1 MDWLLATLLFLHM
14 GGAILAF
21 GPTFTFPILGPMAGR
36 EPQHVNF
43 ALRFQHRVAMRL
55 ILPLAIFQGVTG
67 LLLIWRIGYNIFATG
82 WLLAGI
88 ALYLVLL
95 GMNIGIGLPTAAR
108 LIALT
113 SAPPPATPAGM
124 TAPSGPPPEVAA
136 LVRRGRL
143 LGMLSAV
150 LIVVIVFLMVVK
162 PF

>member
-1 MDWLLATLLFLHM
+1 MDWIFLILLFLHV
-14 GGAILAF
+14 GGAIIGF
-21 GPTFTFPILGPMAGR
+21 GPSFAFPILGPMAGR
-36 EPQHVNF
+36 EAQHGNF
-43 ALRFQHRVAMRL
+43 ALRFQHRVATKL

-67 LLLIWRIGYNIFATG
+67 LLLIWKVGYNIFATG

-95 GMNIGIGLPTAAR
+95 GMNMGIALPTVSR

-113 SAPPPATPAGM
+113 SAPPPVSPTGASP
-124 TAPSGPPPEVAA
+124 PSGPPPEVAA

-150 LIVVIVFLMVVK
+150 IIVVIVFLMVTK

>member
-1 MDWLLATLLFLHM
+1 VATK
-14 GGAILAF
+14 
-21 GPTFTFPILGPMAGR
+21 
-36 EPQHVNF
+36 
-43 ALRFQHRVAMRL
+43 L

-67 LLLIWRIGYNIFATG
+67 LLLIWKVGYNIFATG

-95 GMNIGIGLPTAAR
+95 GMNIGIGLPTASR

-113 SAPPPATPAGM
+113 SAPPPAMPPGGSTPA
-124 TAPSGPPPEVAA
+124 GPPPEVAA

-150 LIVVIVFLMVVK
+150 IIVVIVFLMVAK